1 MGGRILPI
9 SPSLG
14 LFQWLHLRCIFNND
28 YLLKVKFDI
37 FTGVTVHRGSCSSN
51 MGQTPVL
58 DQFLSSLQEI
68 VQSRDG
74 SKLQDF
80 LQLEPPLSDIYQRM
94 IVELRQNYGPGPKT
108 DADILQR
115 CERLVPRTK
124 GGSSWIAFPA
134 FVKLYLIFLRDMNTD
149 NLLETYNQLK
159 ALLK

>member
-1 MGGRILPI
+1 
-9 SPSLG
+9 
-14 LFQWLHLRCIFNND
+14 
-28 YLLKVKFDI
+28 
-37 FTGVTVHRGSCSSN
+37 

-58 DQFLSSLQEI
+58 DQFLGSLQEI

-80 LQLEPPLSDIYQRM
+80 LQLEPPLSEIYQRM
-94 IVELRQNYGPGPKT
+94 IVELRQNYGPGPKSDT
-108 DADILQR
+108 DILQR
-115 CERLVPRTK
+115 CERLVPRIK
-124 GGSSWIAFPA
+124 GGSSWTAFPT